1 MVNNK
6 GETEKKMN
14 RKLILIVA
22 GLLAFV
28 VTAGTYAYTYGITAS
43 TELGATAAGGDIATF
58 EPAAAEPEW
67 YSILAGLP
75 HSDDD
80 DQKKGKVAGDV
91 PLGDLFVVNP
101 HPDYTGD
108 LLVRVY
114 LTNTEDLLK
123 AYRYLNMKLYL
134 GGSIEAD
141 EEPGYVILS
150 PENGVA
156 IFNLEGSSG
165 SSTISIIGGS
175 YRLQSKK
182 TWKWEEGWTIVP
194 ELYCEVGPR

>member
-1 MVNNK
+1 
-6 GETEKKMN
+6 MN

-43 TELGATAAGGDIATF
+43 NTLGATAAGGDIATWQ
-58 EPAAAEPEW
+58 PAAAEPEW
-67 YSILAGLP
+67 YSILAGFKWT
-75 HSDDD
+75 DDD
-80 DQKKGKVAGDV
+80 DGQGKDKGKVAGDV
-91 PLGDLFVVNP
+91 PLGDLLVVNP

-114 LTNTEDLLK
+114 LTNTGDLLK
-123 AYRYLNMKLYL
+123 AYRYLNIKLYMA
-134 GGSIEAD
+134 GSIEAD

-150 PENGVA
+150 PDNGVA
-156 IFNLEGSSG
+156 TFNLKGSSG

-182 TWKWEEGWTIVP
+182 PHKWEEGWTIVP